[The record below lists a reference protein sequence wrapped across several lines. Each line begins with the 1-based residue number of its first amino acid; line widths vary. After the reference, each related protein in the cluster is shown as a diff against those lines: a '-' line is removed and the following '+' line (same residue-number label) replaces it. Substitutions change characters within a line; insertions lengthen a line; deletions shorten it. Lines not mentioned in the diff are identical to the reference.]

1 MPAHIVSISEHSPAP
16 EQLADAVKRLE
27 AREEIISVVPA
38 GSSWVVVTRKK
49 VGRPTKETRVSAPAE
64 TR

>member
-16 EQLADAVKRLE
+16 EQLADALKRLE
-27 AREEIISVVPA
+27 AREDIISVVPT

-49 VGRPTKETRVSAPAE
+49 VGRPAKETRVSAPAE